1 MTRRGNARGVRRA
14 ALAAMMVS
22 ALGLAACGSDSDG
35 DEETTSASATTGHT
49 TTSTTQSEESGTPS
63 ANESAPETEPE
74 TPEDQDPEQDPE
86 AQREDE
92 PEQRGAPAASEG
104 DAAQIRAVSEGLAGD
119 RSYADYMQYVYDN
132 TCTADIDR
140 LGGRD
145 SYREQIGEARKE
157 NEMWS
162 EVAGGQGNIPD
173 VHGVNDIQVQGDRAT
188 ANVDRTLGG
197 NRNTELVTYVRE
209 DGAWKTCA
217 SA

>member
-49 TTSTTQSEESGTPS
+49 TTSTTHSEESETPS
-63 ANESAPETEPE
+63 ASESAPETEPE

-86 AQREDE
+86 VQREDE

-119 RSYADYMQYVYDN
+119 RPYADYMQYVYDN

-197 NRNTELVTYVRE
+197 NRKTELVTYVRE

>member
-49 TTSTTQSEESGTPS
+49 TTSTTQSEESETPS
-63 ANESAPETEPE
+63 ASESAPETEPE

-119 RSYADYMQYVYDN
+119 RPYADYMQYVYDN

-197 NRNTELVTYVRE
+197 NRKTELVTYVRE

>member
-49 TTSTTQSEESGTPS
+49 TTSTTQSEESETPS
-63 ANESAPETEPE
+63 ASESAPETEPE
-74 TPEDQDPEQDPE
+74 TPEDQDPEQYPE

-119 RSYADYMQYVYDN
+119 RPYADYMQYVYDN

>member
-49 TTSTTQSEESGTPS
+49 TTSTTQSEESETPS
-63 ANESAPETEPE
+63 ASESAPETEPE

-119 RSYADYMQYVYDN
+119 RPYADYMQYVYDN

-162 EVAGGQGNIPD
+162 EIAGGQGNIPD

>member
-49 TTSTTQSEESGTPS
+49 TTSTTQSEESETPS
-63 ANESAPETEPE
+63 ASESAPETEPE
-74 TPEDQDPEQDPE
+74 TPEDQDPEQYPE

-119 RSYADYMQYVYDN
+119 RPYADYMQYVYDN

-162 EVAGGQGNIPD
+162 EVAGGQGNIPN

>member
-49 TTSTTQSEESGTPS
+49 TTSTTQSEESETPS
-63 ANESAPETEPE
+63 ASESAPETEPE
-74 TPEDQDPEQDPE
+74 TPEDQDPEQYPE

-119 RSYADYMQYVYDN
+119 RPYADYMQYVYDN

-188 ANVDRTLGG
+188 ANVDRTRRQPKHRAGDL
-197 NRNTELVTYVRE
+197 R
-209 DGAWKTCA
+209 A
-217 SA
+217 

>member
-1 MTRRGNARGVRRA
+1 
-14 ALAAMMVS
+14 
-22 ALGLAACGSDSDG
+22 
-35 DEETTSASATTGHT
+35 
-49 TTSTTQSEESGTPS
+49 
-63 ANESAPETEPE
+63 
-74 TPEDQDPEQDPE
+74 
-86 AQREDE
+86 
-92 PEQRGAPAASEG
+92 
-104 DAAQIRAVSEGLAGD
+104 
-119 RSYADYMQYVYDN
+119 MQYVYDN

-197 NRNTELVTYVRE
+197 NRKTELVTYVRE

>member
-49 TTSTTQSEESGTPS
+49 TTSTTQSEESETPS
-63 ANESAPETEPE
+63 ASESAPETEPQ

-119 RSYADYMQYVYDN
+119 RPYADYMQYVYDN

>member
-35 DEETTSASATTGHT
+35 DVETSSASATTGHT
-49 TTSTTQSEESGTPS
+49 TTSTTQSEESETPS
-63 ANESAPETEPE
+63 ASESAPETEPE

-92 PEQRGAPAASEG
+92 PEQRSAPAASEG

-119 RSYADYMQYVYDN
+119 RPYADYMQYVYDN

-197 NRNTELVTYVRE
+197 NRKTELVTYVRE

>member
-49 TTSTTQSEESGTPS
+49 TTSTTQSEESETPS
-63 ANESAPETEPE
+63 ASESAPETEPE

-86 AQREDE
+86 VQREDE

-119 RSYADYMQYVYDN
+119 RPYADYMQYVYDN

-197 NRNTELVTYVRE
+197 NRKTELVTYVRE

>member
-49 TTSTTQSEESGTPS
+49 TTSTTQSEESETPS
-63 ANESAPETEPE
+63 ASESAPETEPE

-119 RSYADYMQYVYDN
+119 RPYADYMQYVYDN

>member
-49 TTSTTQSEESGTPS
+49 TTSTTQSEERGPS

-74 TPEDQDPEQDPE
+74 TPEIRTEQDPE

-104 DAAQIRAVSEGLAGD
+104 DAAQIRGSEGLAGD
-119 RSYADYMQYVYDN
+119 RSYADYMRNVYDN
-132 TCTADIDR
+132 TCTANIDAC
-140 LGGRD
+140 GRD
-145 SYREQIGEARKE
+145 SYREQIGEYRKE

-162 EVAGGQGNIPD
+162 EVAGGQQHPRRPRRQRHPGP
-173 VHGVNDIQVQGDRAT
+173 G
-188 ANVDRTLGG
+188 
-197 NRNTELVTYVRE
+197 
-209 DGAWKTCA
+209 
-217 SA
+217 

>member
-49 TTSTTQSEESGTPS
+49 TTSTTQSEESETPS
-63 ANESAPETEPE
+63 ASESAPETEPE

-92 PEQRGAPAASEG
+92 PEQRGAPAASDG

-119 RSYADYMQYVYDN
+119 RPYADYMQYVYDN